1 MQSKLETKDE
11 FTRAIKMVL
20 FRSPVRFKTLK
31 GYFYLSTIPMRLF
44 LTHYG
49 CKLGRLKKT
58 TSFICDKKGNLLL
71 YFH

>member
-20 FRSPVRFKTLK
+20 FRSLVRFKIVSEVT
-31 GYFYLSTIPMRLF
+31 FILSTIPMRLF

-49 CKLGRLKKT
+49 CKLGRLKK
-58 TSFICDKKGNLLL
+58 KHQ
-71 YFH
+71 FHL